1 MITRSPSIKRRYHLS
16 KVGKHLMNNC
26 FIQSDSDVL
35 VVLEVEVA
43 WFGFD
48 YKYRLKKG
56 AKINTL

>member
-1 MITRSPSIKRRYHLS
+1 
-16 KVGKHLMNNC
+16 MNNC
-26 FIQSDSDVL
+26 FIQYDGDVL

-48 YKYRLKKG
+48 YKYRPKKG